1 MRALVLL
8 LLMTVSA
15 GAQETP
21 KGPKAEC
28 LAGNSSPKW
37 LTVHSPNGRA
47 VRVQLQP
54 CDKNGNPS
62 KDKDIFMKVNREDQP
77 ALSECKRYSDKLT
90 RVYVKEPGEAE
101 FKPVDQKACM
111 ER

>member
-8 LLMTVSA
+8 LLMTTAA

-28 LAGNSSPKW
+28 LAGNSVPKW

-54 CDKNGNPS
+54 CDKDGNPS
-62 KDKDIFMKVNREDQP
+62 KDKDIFLKFNREVQA
-77 ALSECKRYSDKLT
+77 ALPECKRYSDKLA
-90 RVYVKEPGEAE
+90 RVYIKEPGESA
-101 FKPVDQKACM
+101 FKPTDQKACL